1 MSLTSIR
8 ATTRTP
14 LVAGIAYTAAWLAG
28 LTVAAAGTD
37 VSSSGA
43 EVVAALTGH
52 EAAAALQYLLTEVVA
67 AAALAVTVAGVAR
80 SAAAR
85 AAARGDTAAG
95 RAAGALRT
103 AAFVAAGLSAVQGV
117 LGLVVALVAVPDA
130 DAGTAGALTEAVNR
144 TDGVKMFVLAAMAL
158 LGLQAGRGGG
168 LPRWLAPVAA
178 ALAVT
183 VAASGV
189 GYLLLVPSFALAAY
203 ASLPLLLVWVTG
215 AGVAAGLRPRA
226 DR

>member
-1 MSLTSIR
+1 MSLASIR
-8 ATTRTP
+8 ATTRTA

-158 LGLQAGRGGG
+158 LGLRAGRGGG